1 MADELRAAM
10 MQGPQHALGRISG
23 QLLMKHRKYEG
34 FNLVELVIVIAITG
48 VIAAA
53 SVVFFKPA
61 IDAYFDSSRRAELTD
76 FGDTALRRIARDIRS
91 AVPNSIRSPTSQ
103 CFELVPT
110 SAGGRFRTDPDT
122 VNDSG
127 PNCVPGS
134 DCSAPLDLTQPAT
147 VFDVLSELSPVPA
160 VDDWVVIGNQNTN
173 DVYATPSP
181 TRARI
186 TAVATPNANFGT
198 QRITMEPRQFPAGY
212 DGGRFSIVPN
222 NGGSPAVFYVCS
234 SPGTTTDGDGTGTLF
249 RVTRAFDATYPTACP
264 DTTGSAVVATR
275 ISRCNFVYT
284 PAQGNTQQSGFVWM
298 ELELA
303 EKGEKVPLSFG
314 AHVDNVP

>member
-1 MADELRAAM
+1 
-10 MQGPQHALGRISG
+10 
-23 QLLMKHRKYEG
+23 MKHRKYEG

-76 FGDTALRRIARDIRS
+76 FADTALRRIARDVRS
-91 AVPNSIRSPTSQ
+91 AVPNSIRSPNNQ

-127 PNCVPGS
+127 PNCVPGPG
-134 DCSAPLDLTQPAT
+134 CSAPLDLTQPAT
-147 VFDVLSELSPVPA
+147 VFDVLSPLSSVPA
-160 VDDWVVIGNQNTN
+160 VSDWVVIGNQNTN
-173 DVYATPSP
+173 DVYAASSP

-186 TAVATPNANFGT
+186 TAVATPNVNFGT
-198 QRITMEPRQFPAGY
+198 QRITITSTQFPAGY
-212 DGGRFSIVPN
+212 DGGRFTIVPN
-222 NGGSPAVFYVCS
+222 NGGSPAIVYVCS
-234 SPGTTTDGDGTGTLF
+234 NPGTTSNGDGTGTVF
-249 RVTRAFDATYPTACP
+249 RVARAFDATYPTACP
-264 DTTGSAVVATR
+264 DTTGGAVVVTR
-275 ISRCNFVYT
+275 VSRCNFVYT
-284 PAQGNTQQSGFVWM
+284 PNQGETQQSGFVWM

-303 EKGEKVPLSFG
+303 EKGESISLSFG